1 VGAFVGGAAGVGA
14 GAADADA
21 DGPRISEVGFPE
33 GSVADRGDGRVYL
46 WRSALD
52 SITVEVD
59 SGNRSA
65 RVRLC
70 VEAVDERNGTSSRI
84 GCREQWVRPRN
95 GSVRIPLD
103 GWAANQSGARRL
115 GVSVHGPDDGTVLDR
130 RVVTVVVVGRGEDL
144 DDDGLADGEEFEN
157 GTRVERED
165 TDGDGLLDG
174 TEVEESGTDPL
185 SNDTDADGLR
195 DARELNGNTNA
206 TDPDTDGDGLF
217 DGQEVRR
224 YGSDPTAVDTDG
236 DGLADSEEVRRYGSD
251 PTAVDTD
258 GDGLLDGQ
266 EVDEYGSD
274 PTAVDTD
281 GDGLTDSEEVRRYG
295 SDPTAVD
302 TDGDGL
308 TDSEEV
314 DEYGSDPTAVDTDG
328 DGLADGREVDEYGS
342 DPTAVDTDGDF
353 LSDGQE
359 VSLGTD
365 PADGATTPLA
375 LVGAATV
382 LLGAFAV
389 ARSRDVRVRTGG
401 GGSEA
406 AGGGP
411 GAGAGGDG
419 SVAAEA
425 PVTDPTP
432 PTDEDRVRRLLRENG
447 GRLQQGEFVDRTEWS
462 KSKVSRLLSR
472 MAEDGEVEKITL
484 GRENLIVL
492 AGEEPEGASKPFEE

>member
-1 VGAFVGGAAGVGA
+1 MACLWALLLVGAFVGGAAGVGT
-14 GAADADA
+14 GAADAEA

-281 GDGLTDSEEVRRYG
+281 GD
-295 SDPTAVD
+295 
-302 TDGDGL
+302 
-308 TDSEEV
+308 
-314 DEYGSDPTAVDTDG
+314 
-328 DGLADGREVDEYGS
+328 
-342 DPTAVDTDGDF
+342 F

-365 PADGATTPLA
+365 PTDGATTPLA